1 LIVINKFIQLCCFS
15 NSALAEKKLFADA
28 LIQEQ
33 RNYHQKRVARLSK
46 HTDRNSKLTN
56 ALLVAFVAVML
67 LAIVY
72 GIYVIVPGN
81 DSGELSTSITGS
93 AFFSSFVFL
102 LLCIPAWML
111 KLVAKKH
118 FGEWQKL
125 ISQSEYML
133 SYLEEMSLKVNSAED
148 VKQLQNVLNALNEN
162 IYIENLEWEM
172 FMLNKDEMMIYKNRK
187 IEQAKRA
194 ELMNEKFAREV
205 LNTRLEIQQQ
215 TMQHIGREIHDNVG
229 QKLVL
234 ASLYMQQLDAG
245 NQIATSEKKIKSIT
259 NIIDESLSDLRS
271 LSRSLTE
278 TVNPHTSLYDLIEN
292 ECKKVN
298 AAGSC
303 KVEFEAN
310 AQQIDLSQ
318 AVKNFV
324 LRILQEFLQNSLK
337 HAACTEI
344 KVSMQNEETGLTVS
358 SLDNGQGFT
367 MNGKKYAGIGLQN
380 IRKRAEIIG
389 ADLRIDST
397 PGEGTRMRLFIPSQK
412 LNA

>member
-1 LIVINKFIQLCCFS
+1 
-15 NSALAEKKLFADA
+15 
-28 LIQEQ
+28 
-33 RNYHQKRVARLSK
+33 
-46 HTDRNSKLTN
+46 
-56 ALLVAFVAVML
+56 
-67 LAIVY
+67 
-72 GIYVIVPGN
+72 
-81 DSGELSTSITGS
+81 
-93 AFFSSFVFL
+93 
-102 LLCIPAWML
+102 
-111 KLVAKKH
+111 
-118 FGEWQKL
+118 
-125 ISQSEYML
+125 
-133 SYLEEMSLKVNSAED
+133 
-148 VKQLQNVLNALNEN
+148 
-162 IYIENLEWEM
+162 
-172 FMLNKDEMMIYKNRK
+172 
-187 IEQAKRA
+187 
-194 ELMNEKFAREV
+194 
-205 LNTRLEIQQQ
+205 
-215 TMQHIGREIHDNVG
+215 
-229 QKLVL
+229 VL

-344 KVSMQNEETGLTVS
+344 KVFMQNEETGLTVS